1 MQRILLVLLVACNST
16 HSQPTGPLPDAAADA
31 AAVACGGFAEA
42 ACSGNAACYAL
53 YSTSNE
59 AGQIGGTFESCA
71 NGPATCRLTVGS
83 AGGGGCDYGGVGCP
97 SGFTVAFSE
106 TDGDCT
112 KGFSIVGCV
121 RTSAC
126 P

>member
-1 MQRILLVLLVACNST
+1 MQRILLGLLVACNST
-16 HSQPTGPLPDAAADA
+16 HSHPAGPLPDAAPDA
-31 AAVACGGFAEA
+31 ATVACGGFAEA
-42 ACSGNAACYAL
+42 ACNANAACYAI

-59 AGQIGGTFESCA
+59 AGQVGGTFESCA
-71 NGPATCRLTVGS
+71 NGRATCTLTYGS
-83 AGGGGCDYGGVGCP
+83 NAGGCDYGGVGCP
-97 SGFTVAFSE
+97 SGFAVAFSE

-121 RTSAC
+121 HTNAC